1 MRALARGE
9 RHKNRWLDC
18 VIMMR
23 AHLTEL
29 RPEHSDQFVRSSPL
43 AHNCLRL
50 PVFVVVLVT
59 ASVPLCNN
67 KCLTRTMYATCSTW
81 VWSLIH
87 QHMFTAMSFVFFL
100 RFCNFERIEKMAK
113 EVGEDAHG
121 RDDKV
126 GFLFFGLFARFF
138 QARPSHFKISLR
150 SCSPEWTS
158 TLPPTSTWL
167 VLVLVY

>member
-1 MRALARGE
+1 MRAIARGE

-29 RPEHSDQFVRSSPL
+29 RPEPSFWPICPLLTTCSQLPSSSSLCRCAGDCSP
-43 AHNCLRL
+43 H
-50 PVFVVVLVT
+50 
-59 ASVPLCNN
+59 CNN

-150 SCSPEWTS
+150 SCSPERTS

-167 VLVLVY
+167 VLVLIY